1 MLTFHRLPTYNVLN
15 KRRIQSVILYV
26 GSDYLS
32 FIEWRNKWMWALT
45 KSFQILDIFMNLQ
58 ELFLNSYFKV
68 VPHFHSFIV
77 TFLQFISNVHHIKS
91 YPLTSIVYVNNHW
104 LPLILARE
112 CHGRYCMVI
121 GFQLTIKPDTITC
134 CVYVNI
140 HWLPLILSRDWI
152 VRDRNLM
159 TTLSWQR

>member
-1 MLTFHRLPTYNVLN
+1 MTFHRLPTYNVLN

-32 FIEWRNKWMWALT
+32 FIEWRNKWVWALT

-77 TFLQFISNVHHIKS
+77 TFLQFICNVHHIKLYCVLLDVS
-91 YPLTSIVYVNNHW
+91 RNRIRPFNGYKDW
-104 LPLILARE
+104 LNVSWKSKY
-112 CHGRYCMVI
+112 H
-121 GFQLTIKPDTITC
+121 TIADNSVPWSD
-134 CVYVNI
+134 
-140 HWLPLILSRDWI
+140 
-152 VRDRNLM
+152 
-159 TTLSWQR
+159 